1 MMTVYPWLIT
11 RSTRQWW
18 TAGWGSENVPS
29 WHPSSVLLRGDGVVG
44 GARLEQE
51 LHPDAGLSLQDDAP
65 PQPVLLRG
73 DGDVG
78 GARPERELHPDV
90 GLSLQDDKSAG
101 RLDWQALRPLPFH
114 QPPSPAFFRRVTCV
128 DLEGPSG
135 PGRPRFVEK
144 TTTQLHLVIFL
155 HARWKWSHMARR
167 SKATLW
173 TVLGRPTSWICL
185 YYLCMLPQVAA
196 YVACSTQHWQSSF
209 FSSSVEKGTQKIL
222 NSKRPREFQQCGSIH
237 ILKTFL
243 FQLCIVLL
251 KSCSTPHWS
260 CFSDMIFSHFLKFL
274 EILIL
279 QIPFQSW
286 FPVYIFR

>member
-1 MMTVYPWLIT
+1 MTVYPWLIT

-128 DLEGPSG
+128 
-135 PGRPRFVEK
+135 
-144 TTTQLHLVIFL
+144 
-155 HARWKWSHMARR
+155 
-167 SKATLW
+167 
-173 TVLGRPTSWICL
+173 
-185 YYLCMLPQVAA
+185 
-196 YVACSTQHWQSSF
+196 
-209 FSSSVEKGTQKIL
+209 
-222 NSKRPREFQQCGSIH
+222 
-237 ILKTFL
+237 
-243 FQLCIVLL
+243 
-251 KSCSTPHWS
+251 
-260 CFSDMIFSHFLKFL
+260 
-274 EILIL
+274 
-279 QIPFQSW
+279 
-286 FPVYIFR
+286 